1 MADIL
6 IKGLEGLKIP
16 KEKRLVLVIEPDGEV
31 WFPFEYK
38 ISRTFPA
45 SASGAKTTTAIEL
58 PPHVDL
64 VERDWHIGE
73 PSKYE
78 QGWFLTKVMVRDC
91 DGTFFPEYEACFKY
105 EKWVDRRHQQPVVA
119 YLKIEPI

>member
-16 KEKRLVLVIEPDGEV
+16 KEKRLVLAIEPDGEV

-38 ISRTFPA
+38 ISRTFTV

-58 PPHVDL
+58 PKHGDL
-64 VERDWHIGE
+64 I
-73 PSKYE
+73 SKKALE
-78 QGWFLTKVMVRDC
+78 VQIAHAFHGNMFPDISAGLALNKVMNTITDAPVIV
-91 DGTFFPEYEACFKY
+91 EASNGS
-105 EKWVDRRHQQPVVA
+105 DS
-119 YLKIEPI
+119 